1 MSFLL
6 LTWESSSC
14 ALFSPTGYQS
24 WIIFD
29 GQWDNWNTNHGFW
42 FIFFVSSENIVST
55 GGWSDRYF
63 LCLNLYKWYLV
74 GGFFS
79 MAPYKTP
86 TGRIL
91 SVVCLH
97 QKSVWAAL
105 ECISWFF
112 FFLGGGW
119 MVFIDE
125 NCTVCTRTHD
135 FGLTVKSLSRRWTT
149 DQTPLIFY
157 QKTLKGPPAAE
168 IIIEQNLLVFIWF
181 LIFFCVY

>member
-112 FFLGGGW
+112 LGGGSGGEW
-119 MVFIDE
+119 FLLMKIAQCVRELMTLVWRWKAWVVDE
-125 NCTVCTRTHD
+125 LLIKRLLSFTRKHSKV
-135 FGLTVKSLSRRWTT
+135 LQRPKSL
-149 DQTPLIFY
+149 
-157 QKTLKGPPAAE
+157 
-168 IIIEQNLLVFIWF
+168 
-181 LIFFCVY
+181 